1 MTEIKYVRD
10 AQKQRYIFVRIE
22 KLSSHCAMKDAI
34 LGYTGFVGSHLRENM
49 SPDNTEYFNSEN
61 IKDVKGREFRSVYCA
76 CTPAIKWI
84 ANADPEG
91 DAEEIDALK
100 DTIAS
105 IKCQRFVHIST
116 IDVHSP
122 EVLDQVEDDVTPSRT
137 TYGKNRFFL
146 EIFLRKHFGDKL
158 LIARLPALFGVGLKK
173 NYMYDLMNGNQLEKI
188 NVNSSFQW
196 YSLAWLWEDL
206 IFAQEDGRKIVNLY
220 TESVETRDIV
230 RTFFPH
236 LEDSLTV
243 DIRVFYSQSSKYG
256 GRSAQEV
263 FQAMADYLALEEMK
277 TKIIPRTVISNMAW
291 KTEHDEHA
299 AFLMHRYG
307 IKRLEILPTKFA
319 PWEEVF
325 HSNLEKQLETFR
337 RYDIS
342 VYSVQS
348 IFHGVEGGFGDD
360 NIEEHLR
367 KVVKFSE
374 KIGAEVI
381 VVGSPTM
388 RGKNCDKKAL
398 GDLLHNIQGETRVKI
413 CLEPNSSAY
422 KCCVGRNLDECRDVR
437 GGRKFSLNYDTG
449 NAYMEKDRLPER
461 VDGIGHVQISN
472 ALLSPM
478 KKTDYRRLVDT
489 GVCRA
494 IGELLSNHDSV
505 NVSLEVSMHDNVKLL
520 GEQIRRFVGFFVKY
534 HM

>member
-1 MTEIKYVRD
+1 
-10 AQKQRYIFVRIE
+10 
-22 KLSSHCAMKDAI
+22 MKDAI

-49 SPDNTEYFNSEN
+49 SPDSTEYFNSEN
-61 IKDVKGREFRSVYCA
+61 IKDVEGREFRSVYCA

-84 ANADPEG
+84 ANANPEG

-100 DTIAS
+100 NTLAS

-137 TYGKNRFFL
+137 TYGRNRFYL
-146 EIFLRKHFGDKL
+146 EVFLRQHFGDKL

-173 NYMYDLMNGNQLEKI
+173 NYMYDLMNKNQLDKI

-206 IFAQEDGRKIVNLY
+206 TFAQEDGRKVVNLY
-220 TESVETRDIV
+220 TESIETRDIV
-230 RTFFPH
+230 RAFFPD
-236 LEDSLTV
+236 LEHSLKV
-243 DIRVFYSQSSKYG
+243 DTRVFYSQSSKFG
-256 GRSAQEV
+256 GRSTQEV
-263 FQAMADYLALEEMK
+263 FQAMADYLGLEEMK
-277 TKIIPRTVISNMAW
+277 TKIILGRVPVVSNMAW

-307 IKRLEILPTKFA
+307 INRLEILPTKFA

-325 HSNLEKQLETFR
+325 NFNLDKQLEIFR
-337 RYDIS
+337 RYGIS

-348 IFHGVEGGFGDD
+348 IFHGVEGKFGDD
-360 NIEEHLR
+360 NIEEHLQ

-374 KIGAEVI
+374 KIGAKVI
-381 VVGSPTM
+381 VMGSPTM
-388 RGKNCDKKAL
+388 RGKNCDKNAL
-398 GDLLHNIQGETRVKI
+398 GDLLHKIQAGTKVKI

-422 KCCVGRNLDECRDVR
+422 KCCVGRTLDECRDVR

-449 NAYMEKDRLPER
+449 NAYMEKDRLPQR
-461 VDGIGHVQISN
+461 VDGVGHVQISN

-489 GVCRA
+489 GVCGA
-494 IGELLSNHDSV
+494 IGELVSKHEFV

-520 GEQIRRFVGFFVKY
+520 GEQIRRFAGFFVKY
-534 HM
+534 YA